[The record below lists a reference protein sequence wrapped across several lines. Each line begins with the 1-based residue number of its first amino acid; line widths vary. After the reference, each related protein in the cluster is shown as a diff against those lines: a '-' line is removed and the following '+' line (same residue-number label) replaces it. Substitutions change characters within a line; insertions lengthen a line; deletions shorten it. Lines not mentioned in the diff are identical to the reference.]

1 MTPGTHGS
9 TYGGNPLAM
18 SVGNGVLDIILQD
31 GFLDNVK
38 KISEY
43 FDQELIALKKK
54 YSKVISEVRGRGLLK
69 GLKLRVDNT
78 KFIEILMKYKMLVV
92 KADYK
97 RLLMNNL
104 EEIFLSCELLNIAR
118 GRCEVKLLKVFKN
131 NFNKKLLIS
140 SKKALMK
147 AHIELDKDYFDNL
160 NETLFKYSN
169 QKSKKIKITFLMDK
183 AVATD
188 SEGVLSLDD
197 DLETNL
203 QEINFNIPIF

>member
-1 MTPGTHGS
+1 
-9 TYGGNPLAM
+9 M
-18 SVGNGVLDIILQD
+18 SDWLHI
-31 GFLDNVK
+31 K
-38 KISEY
+38 KLE
-43 FDQELIALKKK
+43 
-54 YSKVISEVRGRGLLK
+54 
-69 GLKLRVDNT
+69 
-78 KFIEILMKYKMLVV
+78 MLVV

-97 RLLMNNL
+97 RLIMNNL

-147 AHIELDKDYFDNL
+147 ANIELDKDYFDNL

>member
-1 MTPGTHGS
+1 
-9 TYGGNPLAM
+9 M
-18 SVGNGVLDIILQD
+18 SDWLHI
-31 GFLDNVK
+31 K
-38 KISEY
+38 KLE
-43 FDQELIALKKK
+43 
-54 YSKVISEVRGRGLLK
+54 
-69 GLKLRVDNT
+69 
-78 KFIEILMKYKMLVV
+78 MLVV

-118 GRCEVKLLKVFKN
+118 GRCEVNLLKVFKN

-147 AHIELDKDYFDNL
+147 AHIELDKDYFDNF